1 MEMVRDA
8 GGLCGVP
15 NPPFRLSASGARARD
30 FTAALGQHTAEVLR
44 AAGLSEAEIAAV
56 A

>member
-15 NPPFRLSASGARARD
+15 NPPFRMSASGARARG
-30 FTAALGQHTAEVLR
+30 FAAALGEHTQEILQAV
-44 AAGLSEAEIAAV
+44 GLSDAEIAAV
-56 A
+56 G